1 MIERSLTPD
10 ERAGLAN
17 RLTRARRE
25 SRVALAKT
33 ALSSLFV
40 CGVLAVLTRLASDA
54 PTSVIVAF
62 WALLAVVFTLWIG
75 LPWHRTMRQQVAS
88 LGDALQAGRA
98 RVTHVQSPAVVEFEE
113 EEDEGACY
121 AFAWGTDASLFI
133 VGQEVYEDVDF
144 PNSDFSIIDVLGT
157 HGRPVDTLIVKFGT
171 KLTPLH
177 VVSAKA
183 KRLVEIPDHLT
194 IVNKP
199 VDRVESALPQAH

>member
-1 MIERSLTPD
+1 MTERPLTTD
-10 ERAGLAN
+10 ERAGLAD

-25 SRVALAKT
+25 SRVALVKT
-33 ALSSLFV
+33 ALASLMV

-54 PTSVIVAF
+54 PTSVIVTF
-62 WALLAVVFTLWIG
+62 WSLLAVVFTLWIG

-88 LGDALQAGRA
+88 LGDALQAGWA

-133 VGQEVYEDVDF
+133 SGQEFYEDVDF

-157 HGRPVDTLIVKFGT
+157 HGRPVDTIIVKFGT
-171 KLTPLH
+171 KLTPLR
-177 VVSAKA
+177 VVSANA

-194 IVNKP
+194 IVNTP
-199 VDRVESALPQAH
+199 VDSVELALPRAR